1 MPIICTP
8 QPAQPMFF
16 ATAQLPST
24 VGGNVPGQR
33 RWTTLKKGRK
43 HLYFLTLQSSPPRM
57 PAHPRPPQ
65 THPMLPFYPVV
76 NDEFAA
82 VNALILRELH
92 SEVPLVENI
101 GHYLIEAGGKRLR
114 PLLVLLSA
122 KACGYQGSDHISLA
136 AVIEFIH
143 SATLLHDDVVD
154 TSDLR
159 RGRLTANAR
168 WGNAPSVLVGDFL
181 YSRAF
186 QMMVALGNLDIMR
199 ILADTTNAISE
210 GEVQQLINA
219 GNDQTSEHDY
229 LQVIDKKTAKLFEA
243 AARCG
248 AVVAGAA
255 PSASSL
261 ARYGH
266 HIGMAF
272 QLVDD
277 ALDYSSS
284 SEALGKNIGDDLAEG
299 KATLPLIHVLNK
311 GSSEQAQLVRDAIKD
326 GGLNQLDAV
335 LAAIQ
340 DTGAI
345 GDTLD
350 LARFHVEQAIENL
363 QPLPDS
369 SAKTALT
376 ELARFAVERTS

>member
-1 MPIICTP
+1 
-8 QPAQPMFF
+8 
-16 ATAQLPST
+16 
-24 VGGNVPGQR
+24 
-33 RWTTLKKGRK
+33 
-43 HLYFLTLQSSPPRM
+43 
-57 PAHPRPPQ
+57 
-65 THPMLPFYPVV
+65 MLPFYPVV

-159 RGRLTANAR
+159 RGKLTANAR

-186 QMMVALGNLDIMR
+186 QMMVALGNMEIMH

-219 GNDQTSEHDY
+219 GNDQTSEQDY

-243 AARCG
+243 AARSG
-248 AVVAGAA
+248 AVVAGA
-255 PSASSL
+255 PQQLTNSL
-261 ARYGH
+261 ASYGH

-284 SEALGKNIGDDLAEG
+284 STELGKNIGDDLAEG
-299 KATLPLIHVLNK
+299 KSTLPLIHVLNK
-311 GSSEQAQLVRDAIKD
+311 GSSEQAQLVRDAIKS
-326 GGLNQLDAV
+326 GGLEQLDSV

-340 DTGAI
+340 ATGAI
-345 GDTLD
+345 QHTMN
-350 LARFHVEQAIENL
+350 LARHHVDHAIACL
-363 QPLPDS
+363 QGLVESD
-369 SAKTALT
+369 AKTALA

>member
-1 MPIICTP
+1 
-8 QPAQPMFF
+8 
-16 ATAQLPST
+16 
-24 VGGNVPGQR
+24 
-33 RWTTLKKGRK
+33 
-43 HLYFLTLQSSPPRM
+43 
-57 PAHPRPPQ
+57 
-65 THPMLPFYPVV
+65 MLPFYPVV

-82 VNALILRELH
+82 VNELILRELH

-186 QMMVALGNLDIMR
+186 QMMVALGNMEIMR

-219 GNDQTSEHDY
+219 GNDQTSEQDY

-248 AVVAGAA
+248 AVVADAQHLT
-255 PSASSL
+255 SAMAS
-261 ARYGH
+261 YGH

-284 SEALGKNIGDDLAEG
+284 SEELGKNIGDDLAEG
-299 KATLPLIHVLNK
+299 KSTLPLIHVLDK
-311 GSSEQAQLVRDAIKD
+311 GTNDQAELVRDAIKS
-326 GGLNQLDAV
+326 GGIEQLDAV
-335 LAAIQ
+335 LAAIEA
-340 DTGAI
+340 TGAI
-345 GDTLD
+345 QYTMD
-350 LARFHVEQAIENL
+350 LAHHHVDQAIGSL
-363 QPLPDS
+363 DS
-369 SAKTALT
+369 LTQSDTKTALT
-376 ELARFAVERTS
+376 ELARFAVERKS